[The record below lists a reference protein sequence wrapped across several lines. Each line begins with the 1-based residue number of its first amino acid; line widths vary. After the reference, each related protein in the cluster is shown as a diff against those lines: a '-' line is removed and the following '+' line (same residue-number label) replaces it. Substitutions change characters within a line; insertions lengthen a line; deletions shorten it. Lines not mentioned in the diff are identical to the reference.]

1 MKKPK
6 IRELSEAVKAVF
18 SERFT
23 TRFPEEEADLAPTFR
38 GAPEYQNEGCVGC
51 SGCYNVCPA
60 DAIHLDDSVEG
71 TSGERRLSVH
81 LDECIYCG
89 QCEKF
94 CTTGEGIELSQEYA
108 LSFSGDQDQ
117 GPRSEIEKDLVICE
131 ACGEV
136 VGTRDHLLWLYG
148 KLGNLA
154 YSNPGI
160 FLTYLEN
167 LDLARRDGLK
177 ERPSHRSDRIRVLCP
192 ECRRELTLIEEGEN
206 E

>member
-6 IRELSEAVKAVF
+6 IRELTEAVKAVF
-18 SERFT
+18 SKRFT
-23 TRFPEEEADLAPTFR
+23 SRFPEEEADVASSFR
-38 GAPEYQNEGCVGC
+38 GAPEYLDDGCVGC

-60 DAIHLDDSVEG
+60 DAIHLDDSVNG
-71 TSGERRLSVH
+71 TGGERKLSVH
-81 LDECIYCG
+81 MEECIYCG

-94 CTTGEGIELSQEYA
+94 CTTGEGIELSGEYA
-108 LSFSGDQDQ
+108 LSFSGDE
-117 GPRSEIEKDLVICE
+117 GPRSEIEKDLVICD

-136 VGTRDHLLWLYG
+136 VGTRDHLLWLYD

-167 LDLARRDGLK
+167 LDLARRDRLK
-177 ERPSHRSDRIRVLCP
+177 ERPSHRSDRIRILCP
-192 ECRRELTLIEEGEN
+192 ECRRELTVIEEGEGK
-206 E
+206 

>member
-6 IRELSEAVKAVF
+6 IRELTEAVKAVF
-18 SERFT
+18 SRRYT
-23 TRFPEEEADLAPTFR
+23 SKFPEEEAEVATTFR
-38 GAPEYQNEGCVGC
+38 GAPEYQDEDCVGC

-60 DAIHLDDSVEG
+60 DAIHREDSVNG

-81 LDECIYCG
+81 LEECIYCG

-94 CTTGEGIELSQEYA
+94 CTTGEGIELSKEYA
-108 LSFSGDQDQ
+108 LSFSGGE
-117 GPRSEIEKDLVICE
+117 GPKSEVKKDLVICE

-136 VGTRDHLLWLYG
+136 VGTREHLLWLYD
-148 KLGNLA
+148 KLGSLA

-167 LDLARRDGLK
+167 LDLVRREGLK
-177 ERPSHRSDRIRVLCP
+177 EKPSQRSDRIRILCP
-192 ECRRELTLIEEGEN
+192 ECRRELTIIEEGEN
-206 E
+206 K